1 MVVDMAEAVV
11 AEEEA
16 EASMVEVDILVAV
29 VVEFLEDIG
38 LHTLEGIGVVTF
50 ERIRVVT
57 LEDIEVGTLVVDMV
71 LLHIEVVMLEGIGVV
86 TIVVAIVLLHIEG
99 LMGFMAEDTMVPGVI
114 THIGGFLDFQ
124 CLAGLTWT
132 GPMLLTMVGG
142 LITRQ

>member
-1 MVVDMAEAVV
+1 
-11 AEEEA
+11 
-16 EASMVEVDILVAV
+16 
-29 VVEFLEDIG
+29 VEFLEDIG

-57 LEDIEVGTLVVDMV
+57 LEGIGVGTLVVAM
-71 LLHIEVVMLEGIGVV
+71 
-86 TIVVAIVLLHIEG
+86 VLLHIEG
-99 LMGFMAEDTMVPGVI
+99 LMGFMAEDTMVPGDI